1 MKKKY
6 QKNLIAKANNKNQLR
21 VLYKQVGK
29 KPQIKIINDLSKLKK
44 MIVKNNFEIISYE
57 DVFII
62 YNNKQLSKC
71 MPINVVF
78 SFSHISGSLIVV
90 RIDKIN
96 REFKSLS
103 QEDIIWYAKDLINK
117 SYGANKANNFQ
128 TTKKKY
134 IENHERTFENDN
146 KAVSFDRAV
155 VNILINIEH
164 ALIALLK
171 KENGDMKNE

>member
-1 MKKKY
+1 MKNKY
-6 QKNLIAKANNKNQLR
+6 QRNLIAKANNKKKLR

-29 KPQIKIINDLSKLKK
+29 NPQIKIINDLSKLKK
-44 MIVKNNFEIISYE
+44 MIVQNNFEIIPYE
-57 DVFII
+57 DMFII
-62 YNNKQLSKC
+62 CNNKQLSKC

-78 SFSHISGSLIVV
+78 SFSHISGSLILVK
-90 RIDKIN
+90 IDKIK

-117 SYGANKANNFQ
+117 SYGTNKSKNIQIN
-128 TTKKKY
+128 KKKY
-134 IENHERTFENDN
+134 TENHERTFENDN